1 MDLDMWKHPSTVQNV
16 KLLQSYGNILIQP
29 NAGELASGLI
39 GEGRM
44 AEPEEIAAVVH
55 FLASDDCQ
63 MITGQTLVVDGGLT
77 TGPSLGLLDALVEGE
92 SK

>member
-1 MDLDMWKHPSTVQNV
+1 
-16 KLLQSYGNILIQP
+16 
-29 NAGELASGLI
+29 
-39 GEGRM
+39 M